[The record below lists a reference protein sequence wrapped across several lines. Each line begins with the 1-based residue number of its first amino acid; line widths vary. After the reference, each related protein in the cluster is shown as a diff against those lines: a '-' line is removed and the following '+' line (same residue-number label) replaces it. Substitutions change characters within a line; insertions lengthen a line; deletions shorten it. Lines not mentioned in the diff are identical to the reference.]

1 MHYNKLHT
9 TNNNSHFLMKDRWQ
23 KWKNSGRWKKRVIK
37 REMCAAMCVCV
48 SWMDWL
54 CLFRISH
61 HFRSAGTHKHIMRSS
76 IIRHFSNLDNSN
88 EITLEQSSSYGRTT
102 RLTIHILYNIFFSC
116 EFQKSVN
123 IFIYLLCVCSGFF
136 FGQMLVSLF
145 SRMHSV
151 FLIPKNKQ
159 SRIHILMVVF
169 FLSLVKMCVKHR
181 PYAYYMHFFLFI
193 YKWKKMKCSLF
204 CDTFSSVLCV
214 WLFCK

>member
-1 MHYNKLHT
+1 MGLTIPGNVRPVRIKSLKLHADEKKTFFWEISYARHYNKLHT

-136 FGQMLVSLF
+136 FWTNVG
-145 SRMHSV
+145 
-151 FLIPKNKQ
+151 
-159 SRIHILMVVF
+159 
-169 FLSLVKMCVKHR
+169 
-181 PYAYYMHFFLFI
+181 
-193 YKWKKMKCSLF
+193 
-204 CDTFSSVLCV
+204 
-214 WLFCK
+214 